1 MPDMGDLAMVLGTEE
16 MAIQQAHRNMV
27 GSSVADMARVLQEL
41 LSRRLTAYVA
51 GVKDGK
57 SVTRWANG
65 ETDIRYE
72 SERRLRT
79 AYEIAQ
85 LLASFDSPKIVRG
98 WFVGLNPKLEDISPA
113 EAIHADRL
121 QDALAAAR
129 AFIAGG

>member
-1 MPDMGDLAMVLGTEE
+1 MVLSTEE
-16 MAIQQAHRNMV
+16 KALQQAHRNMV
-27 GSSVADMARVLQEL
+27 GSSVADMACVLQEM

-65 ETDIRYE
+65 ETDIRFE
-72 SERRLRT
+72 SEQRLRA

-85 LLASFDSPKIVRG
+85 MLSSFESPATVRA
-98 WFVGLNPKLEDISPA
+98 WFVGLNPQLEDTSPA
-113 EAIHADRL
+113 EAIHDGRL
-121 QDALAAAR
+121 QDAMSAAR